1 MPMNPPSNQSVELK
15 PYIQQTMDFLNG
27 IGLPISVVPD
37 ATGFL
42 DHIRVV
48 DGCLEIDP
56 ACPVSNVL
64 HEAGH
69 LAVVPSPF
77 RHLMT
82 GDLDEGTERM
92 FAEIKKLSL
101 EPDDPLSR
109 AAMQA
114 GESEATAWAW
124 AVGEYLEIPPE
135 VIILDSEYE
144 GDGADMRVM
153 LMMRQY
159 LGINGLMHA
168 GFCLTRA
175 NPRRNLPVYPKLA
188 YWLQK

>member
-1 MPMNPPSNQSVELK
+1 MTQPITHSDTLMPYVAK
-15 PYIQQTMDFLNG
+15 TMDFLNG
-27 IGLPISVVPD
+27 IGLPISVVPG
-37 ATGFL
+37 ATAFL
-42 DHIRVV
+42 EQIRVV
-48 DGCLEIDP
+48 DGRLEIDP
-56 ACPVSNVL
+56 SCPVSNIL

-69 LAVVPSPF
+69 LAIVPTQF
-77 RHLMT
+77 RHFMT

-92 FAEIKKLSL
+92 FAEIKKLGL

-114 GESEATAWAW
+114 SESEATAWAW

-159 LGINGLMHA
+159 LGIHGLMHA
-168 GFCLTRA
+168 GFCVTRA
-175 NPRRNLPVYPKLA
+175 NPRRNLPVYPKLS